1 MRVVAALLAIFF
13 NLWALIFGF
22 RDLSTWLQA
31 RFGGPYQLAD
41 REWTSS
47 GLLLL
52 GWFAAAVAI
61 SLYPVLKPKT
71 SGSVVVLPILIGLMG
86 MTNVPSS
93 SWFVYGAE
101 GMARQ
106 RAISKAG
113 RLQADVQSWLETHDK
128 FPSSDA
134 ELQEVFRQSPWKTSP
149 YAYLGAPLSPRAVFV
164 GNAKGPV
171 LQPTLPEPGV
181 LYYAINDAGDH
192 FWITLSVLDAPS
204 SEKALMLR
212 AGDELKVLEGEL
224 PKEPESE
231 EPKPEV
237 PTPKGSKPKGPK
249 PGEAPPPEK
258 KPEAR

>member
-71 SGSVVVLPILIGLMG
+71 SGSVVVLPLLIGLVG
-86 MTNVPSS
+86 MTNISSS

-101 GMARQ
+101 GRARQ
-106 RAISKAG
+106 RAISNAG
-113 RLQADVQSWLETHDK
+113 RLQANVRSWPETHDK

-134 ELQEVFRQSPWKTSP
+134 ELQEVFRQSPGKTSP
-149 YAYLGAPLSPRAVFV
+149 YAYQGAPLSPRAVFV

-204 SEKALMLR
+204 SEKAIMLR

-224 PKEPESE
+224 PEKPESE

-237 PTPKGSKPKGPK
+237 PNPKGSKPRGSRQ
-249 PGEAPPPEK
+249 GEAPPGK

>member
-31 RFGGPYQLAD
+31 RFGGSYRLD
-41 REWTSS
+41 LEWTSS

-52 GWFAAAVAI
+52 GWFAAVVAI
-61 SLYPVLKPKT
+61 SVYPVVKPKT
-71 SGSVVVLPILIGLMG
+71 SGSVVVLPILIGLVA
-86 MTNVPSS
+86 MTNVPSN
-93 SWFVYGAE
+93 SWFAYGAE
-101 GMARQ
+101 GMARN
-106 RAISKAG
+106 RAISNAE
-113 RLQADVQSWLETHDK
+113 RLRAFVQSWPETHDK

-134 ELQEVFRQSPWKTSP
+134 ELQEVFRQIAQKNSP
-149 YAYLGAPLSPRAVFV
+149 YAYQGAPLSPRAVFV

-171 LQPTLPEPGV
+171 LQPTLPQPGV

-204 SEKALMLR
+204 SEKAVILR

-224 PKEPESE
+224 PKEPKSE
-231 EPKPEV
+231 EPKPEA
-237 PTPKGSKPKGPK
+237 PNPKGSKPRGPK
-249 PGEAPPPEK
+249 QVDAPPSGK

>member
-1 MRVVAALLAIFF
+1 MRVVAALLAILF

-41 REWTSS
+41 RGWTSS

-61 SLYPVLKPKT
+61 SLYPLFKPKT
-71 SGSVVVLPILIGLMG
+71 SWSVVVLPLLVGLVG
-86 MTNVPSS
+86 MTNLSSS
-93 SWFVYGAE
+93 SWLYYGAE
-101 GMARQ
+101 GMARN

-113 RLQADVQSWLETHDK
+113 HLQADVQSWPETHDK
-128 FPSSDA
+128 FPSSDE
-134 ELQEVFRQSPWKTSP
+134 ELQEVFRQSPGQASP
-149 YAYLGAPLSPRAVFV
+149 YAYQGAPLSPRAVFV

-204 SEKALMLR
+204 SEKAVMLR

-224 PKEPESE
+224 PKEPKSE

-237 PTPKGSKPKGPK
+237 PNPKGTKPRGPK
-249 PGEAPPPEK
+249 PGEAPPGK